1 MPCCAESQAA
11 QQTVQL
17 TRPICVC
24 VFFSGSE
31 NSAQKSIRD
40 TRQVMV
46 KQFLTMRLR
55 LRICLGKVQCC
66 GAAYCIA
73 WGVQGRETGEDRA
86 GVEGCDD
93 LGIHALIT
101 YHNVFDQ

>member
-1 MPCCAESQAA
+1 
-11 QQTVQL
+11 
-17 TRPICVC
+17 
-24 VFFSGSE
+24 
-31 NSAQKSIRD
+31 
-40 TRQVMV
+40 
-46 KQFLTMRLR
+46 MRLR